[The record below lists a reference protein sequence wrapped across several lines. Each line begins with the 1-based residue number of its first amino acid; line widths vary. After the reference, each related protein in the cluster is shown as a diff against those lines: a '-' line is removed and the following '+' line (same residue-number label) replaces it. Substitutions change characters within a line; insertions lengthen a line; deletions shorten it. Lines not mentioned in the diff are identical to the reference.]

1 MLLAP
6 IIDGLEDD
14 LKRAAAVGGEET
26 RRAAAVLAEA
36 LGSSVR
42 LRFMD
47 ALQQAA
53 EELAASLPGFGVEV
67 RLQGRDPVLTVTAS
81 GPTGRL
87 GASDADGTGEDGEDF
102 GFGGEAEMARITLR
116 IPERLKT
123 QIERAAQ
130 RQGISVNSWLM
141 DSAAGALRLPMAG
154 RRGPRRVTGFV
165 RG

>member
-6 IIDGLEDD
+6 IVEGLEDD

-26 RRAAAVLAEA
+26 RRAAGVLAEA

-53 EELAASLPGFGVEV
+53 EELADSLPGFGVEV
-67 RLQGRDPVLTVTAS
+67 RLQGRDPVLTVTPSAQA
-81 GPTGRL
+81 GDLAGTGGL
-87 GASDADGTGEDGEDF
+87 AADDGGGEDGS
-102 GFGGEAEMARITLR
+102 GEAEIARITLR
-116 IPERLKT
+116 LPERLKS

-130 RQGISVNSWLM
+130 RQGISVNSWLV
-141 DSAAGALRLPMAG
+141 DAAAAGLQLPAAG
-154 RRGPRRVTGFV
+154 RRGARRVTGFV

>member
-6 IIDGLEDD
+6 IVEGLEDD

-53 EELAASLPGFGVEV
+53 EELAGSLPGLEVEV
-67 RLQGRDPVLTVTAS
+67 HLRGRDPVLTVTAPGS
-81 GPTGRL
+81 AGHNG
-87 GASDADGTGEDGEDF
+87 GAEAGGDGEPGDDF

-116 IPERLKT
+116 IPERLKA

-130 RQGISVNSWLM
+130 RQGISVNSWLV
-141 DSAAGALRLPMAG
+141 DAAAAGLRLPTAG

>member
-6 IIDGLEDD
+6 IVEGLEDD

-26 RRAAAVLAEA
+26 RRAAEVLAEA

-53 EELAASLPGFGVEV
+53 EELSASLPGLGVEV
-67 RLQGRDPVLTVTAS
+67 HLQGRDPVLTATTTGPAERFGVGDDDSS
-81 GPTGRL
+81 GE
-87 GASDADGTGEDGEDF
+87 GAGDV
-102 GFGGEAEMARITLR
+102 GGEAEMARITLR
-116 IPERLKT
+116 IPERLKV
-123 QIERAAQ
+123 QVERAAQ
-130 RQGISVNSWLM
+130 GQGISVNSWLV
-141 DSAAGALRLPMAG
+141 DAAGRALQLPLAG

>member
-6 IIDGLEDD
+6 IVEGLEDD
-14 LKRAAAVGGEET
+14 LKRAAAVGGEQT
-26 RRAAAVLAEA
+26 RRAAEVLAEA

-53 EELAASLPGFGVEV
+53 EELAASLPGLGVEV
-67 RLQGRDPVLTVTAS
+67 HLQGRDPVLTVTAS
-81 GPTGRL
+81 GAAGRIGGSEAE
-87 GASDADGTGEDGEDF
+87 GAGEDGDDL
-102 GFGGEAEMARITLR
+102 GFGTEAEMARITLR

-130 RQGISVNSWLM
+130 RQGISVNSWLV
-141 DSAAGALRLPMAG
+141 DAAAGALRLPMAG